1 MEKSNIKSSAFG
13 LAKGA
18 ELLSDDYFDIGH
30 FANTTVAVLCDGV
43 GSAKEGRT
51 ASKEVVNY
59 LLKSFELKPNM
70 WDIPQALEQFIN
82 SINTILY
89 SRSEMEY
96 GSPQYITTLTIVVIE
111 GNRLY
116 GANVGDSRVYL
127 LRDNKLH
134 QLSTDHTLDNEENS
148 HVLIKAVGLSK
159 DIEPY
164 FFENNL
170 RKDDYIL
177 LCSDGVYNEVDEKEL
192 IEHIPLFAKGI
203 VKYINKKSFENLSDD
218 TSAIVLKINEE
229 DEVEKQV
236 SKQLTIPEELNE
248 DDDIDGYVLKKSL
261 IQNRRTWLAEKDG
274 EKVVIKFP
282 SLSVLDSKEELN
294 LFVREA
300 WNAKRLN
307 PKHMPKAYIPEDR
320 TYRYYILEYV
330 EGENLEEYISKNDI
344 DISEATQVLQVLLEN
359 SQYLLNYNLAHG
371 DIKPENIIRTKE
383 GKFYIVDYG
392 SIVDI
397 FSITNRAGTPSYLSP
412 ERFQSAPI
420 SEQSEIFAIGVTIY
434 RILTKQFPYGEI
446 EPFQTPT
453 FAKPPKPPKELN
465 HNVPE
470 WFNNLI
476 LRMVHKDTSIRYRH
490 FSEVDYDLKHPDK
503 VQPILNRDAPL
514 LERDPL
520 KFYKIGFWIM
530 AILNILQLVI

>member
-1 MEKSNIKSSAFG
+1 MEKSNIRSSAFG

-30 FANTTVAVLCDGV
+30 FGNTTVAVLCDGV

-159 DIEPY
+159 EIEPY

-203 VKYINKKSFENLSDD
+203 VKYINKKSFENLRDD

-248 DDDIDGYVLKKSL
+248 DDNIDGYVLKKISY
-261 IQNRRTWLAEKDG
+261 
-274 EKVVIKFP
+274 
-282 SLSVLDSKEELN
+282 
-294 LFVREA
+294 
-300 WNAKRLN
+300 
-307 PKHMPKAYIPEDR
+307 PK
-320 TYRYYILEYV
+320 
-330 EGENLEEYISKNDI
+330 S
-344 DISEATQVLQVLLEN
+344 
-359 SQYLLNYNLAHG
+359 
-371 DIKPENIIRTKE
+371 
-383 GKFYIVDYG
+383 
-392 SIVDI
+392 
-397 FSITNRAGTPSYLSP
+397 
-412 ERFQSAPI
+412 
-420 SEQSEIFAIGVTIY
+420 
-434 RILTKQFPYGEI
+434 
-446 EPFQTPT
+446 
-453 FAKPPKPPKELN
+453 
-465 HNVPE
+465 
-470 WFNNLI
+470 
-476 LRMVHKDTSIRYRH
+476 
-490 FSEVDYDLKHPDK
+490 
-503 VQPILNRDAPL
+503 
-514 LERDPL
+514 
-520 KFYKIGFWIM
+520 
-530 AILNILQLVI
+530 